1 MGPLLLVLSAACF
14 GAMAIFGKLAFAAGV
29 TPATLLLVRFALAAA
44 ILAAIVLLRRPATP
58 VRMSARTVLTAFGL
72 GAFGY
77 ALQAGLY
84 FAALQRMDATLL
96 ALIFYVYPL
105 LVTVGAVLLGRDRL
119 TPRRVAALLVASAG
133 TLLVLL
139 GAGAVGFDVLGAVL
153 AFGCALTY
161 TAYILVSD
169 TVVRR
174 LPASVLSALVMT
186 GATLGQAVYAP
197 LAGGVDLG
205 FGAAGWF
212 WLVCVALVSTVL
224 AMVAFL
230 AGLRR
235 TGPSTAAILST
246 FEPVVTAALAGVV
259 LPETLTPVQYGG
271 GLLVLTAAVV
281 LQLRPVTARRALVRT
296 KVVV

>member
-29 TPATLLLVRFALAAA
+29 TPGTLLLVRFALAAA
-44 ILAAIVLLRRPATP
+44 ILTAIVLLRRPAMP

-105 LVTVGAVLLGRDRL
+105 LVTVGAVLLGRDLL

-139 GAGAVGFDVLGAVL
+139 GAGAVSFDVLGAVL

-246 FEPVVTAALAGVV
+246 FEPVVTAALAGLV
-259 LPETLTPVQYGG
+259 LHETLTPVQYGG